1 MEKYLTH
8 RGMDVWLVDPK
19 GQIIPHTSD
28 SVKDNTISATVS
40 IKRGAVSNKISPISY
55 GIVYTQQ
62 MPC

>member
-1 MEKYLTH
+1 
-8 RGMDVWLVDPK
+8 MDVWLVDPK

-55 GIVYTQQ
+55 GIVYMRQ